1 MGVLCLGK
9 GADTGSTDQREL
21 KMQRWVYYD
30 YMGSF
35 NPVCEDA
42 GEITCV
48 HPNWPMA
55 PYSYGLIDY
64 IVADGVRFGGDIKRD
79 VFETGGILPF
89 KALREG
95 PGEIVFLPFPSGLR
109 HGDAMPPPYP
119 DPYTVYRNASTDEPM
134 TPICTDPRVM
144 YIAHRGYGLVGKMV
158 EEEYEAYLAG
168 KVVEE
173 GRHDDLVRRWCEDI
187 PTRQRAWRWLVD
199 NRKKADCIPYDC
211 MQRIVQE
218 RDEKEREAR

>member
-1 MGVLCLGK
+1 
-9 GADTGSTDQREL
+9 
-21 KMQRWVYYD
+21 MQRWVYYD
-30 YMGSF
+30 YMGTY

-55 PYSYGLIDY
+55 PYSHGLIDY
-64 IVADGVRFGGDIKRD
+64 IVADGVRFGGDMKRD
-79 VFETGGILPF
+79 VFETGCILPF
-89 KALREG
+89 EAFSER

-119 DPYTVYRNASTDEPM
+119 DPYTVYLTSNDEPM
-134 TPICTDPRVM
+134 TPICTDPRVL
-144 YIAHRGYGLVGKMV
+144 YIAHRGYELVGKMV
-158 EEEYEAYLAG
+158 EEEYEADRAG
-168 KVVEE
+168 KMVEE

-218 RDEKEREAR
+218 REEKEMEARKAREREEKILG